1 MKKLLITIDGP
12 AGAGKTTVSRSLAA
26 KLGYRYVDTGAL
38 YRTIAFVAL
47 EKKVDL
53 EDALAL
59 EKLFP
64 ELDIRLETS
73 ANGSPKLINSG
84 QDITALV
91 RSPEVSM
98 AASKISAI
106 SSVREYLFGL
116 QKNLGKEKDA
126 VFEGR
131 DMGTVVFP
139 EADLKFFLD
148 ADIDARAGR
157 RFADLGGNHPLD
169 EIREDIRKRDE
180 NDRNREIA
188 PLRQAEDAIFIDST
202 SMSVD
207 EVVEFMA
214 SEALKRSL

>member
-26 KLGYRYVDTGAL
+26 RLGYKYVDTGAL
-38 YRTIAFVAL
+38 YRAIAFEALSKNIPQDDSGAL
-47 EKKVDL
+47 EKI
-53 EDALAL
+53 
-59 EKLFP
+59 FP
-64 ELDIRLETS
+64 ELDIKLKTE
-73 ANGSPKLINSG
+73 ANGSPKILNG
-84 QDITALV
+84 DKDITEFV

-98 AASKISAI
+98 AASKISALPA
-106 SSVREYLFGL
+106 VREFLLDL
-116 QKNLGKEKDA
+116 QKNLGNEKEA

-139 EADLKFFLD
+139 DADLKFFLD
-148 ADIDARAGR
+148 ANIEARAMR
-157 RFADLGGNHPLD
+157 RFGDLGGTHPLD

-188 PLRQAEDAIFIDST
+188 PLKQANDAVLVDST
-202 SMSVD
+202 NMSVS

-214 SEALKRSL
+214 AEALKMM